1 MVLLLDWITTVTC
14 FVATLVL
21 GYAFVVAPK
30 KWLRVLVILGILIFF
45 GFFVHGIGTLWSD
58 YRAFR

>member
-1 MVLLLDWITTVTC
+1 MLLLLDWLTTFVC
-14 FVATLVL
+14 FCALVVL

-45 GFFVHGIGTLWSD
+45 GFLIHGVGVLWSD